1 MAFDSDNDRY
11 RRFSRRSFLLMSAQG
26 VLMTGLLGRLYYL
39 GVVESP
45 QYKTMADENRLSLRL
60 IPPVRGRILDR
71 HGHPLAINQKDFQVH
86 LIPEAAQ
93 DVEGTLASLAG
104 IVRVSDAEMEKILRT
119 IRRQP
124 KFVPVKVAENLSWE
138 TFSKINVE
146 MPNLPGVQPVED
158 KTRYYPEGVL
168 TPHLIGYVGPP
179 DPDEI
184 RHDPVLQLPG
194 FKVGVTG
201 IESSLDEQLRGF
213 PGTSRV
219 EVNAYGR
226 VVREVNRLEGREGAP
241 VTLTIDMELQRFMT
255 ERFGNESAA
264 AVVMDIHSGDV
275 LAAISTPTFNPND
288 FTYGISQK
296 KMDELNRNPKKPF
309 VNKFLSGRYPPGST
323 FKMVVALAAL
333 EAGVIDEKEKVNC
346 TGKIELGDSTFHC
359 WKEKGHGRLAL
370 VNAIAQSCDVYFYEI
385 AGRVGIDKIAEMAH
399 RLGLGELFD
408 IGLNGQ
414 EAGLVPTRDWK
425 WANYGTSWQKGET
438 LIVGIGQGAVLATPL
453 QLAVMTAR
461 LANGREA
468 VTPRLIYSVG
478 NETNEGGT
486 FAPMNLNP
494 KHLRL
499 VLEGM
504 EKVHHEGGTAYLS
517 RLRGEGMSMAGKTG
531 TSQVRR
537 ITAEEREEGIPDPK
551 EREWKA
557 RDHALYVGY
566 GPIEAPRYAL
576 SVLVEHG
583 GGGSSTAAPIGRD
596 IMRKV
601 IELDPMTQPVEAD
614 LPEPGAEVNIKRKE
628 AGHG

>member
-1 MAFDSDNDRY
+1 MAFDSENDRY

-45 QYKTMADENRLSLRL
+45 QYKTMADDNRLSLRL
-60 IPPVRGRILDR
+60 IAPVRGRILDR
-71 HGHPLAINQKDFQVH
+71 HGNPLAINQKDFQVH
-86 LIPEAAQ
+86 LIPEATN

-104 IVRVSDAEMEKILRT
+104 IVQVSDAELAKI
-119 IRRQP
+119 IRKISRQP
-124 KFVPVKVAENLSWE
+124 RFVPVKVAENLSWE

-158 KTRYYPEGVL
+158 KTRYYPEAAL
-168 TPHLIGYVGPP
+168 TPHLIGYVGSP
-179 DPDEI
+179 DGDEI
-184 RHDPVLQLPG
+184 GRDPVLQLPG

-226 VVREVNRLEGREGAP
+226 VVREVTRLEGREGTP
-241 VTLTIDMELQRFMT
+241 VTLTIDMELQRYVT
-255 ERFGNESAA
+255 ERFGKESAA
-264 AVVMDIHSGDV
+264 AVVMDVHSGDI
-275 LAAISTPTFNPND
+275 LAAVSTPTFDPND
-288 FTYGISQK
+288 FTYGISEEK
-296 KMDELNRNPKKPF
+296 WNSLLSNPKKPLT
-309 VNKFLSGRYPPGST
+309 NKFLKGQYPPGST

-333 EAGVIDEKEKVNC
+333 DAGVIDEHERVKC
-346 TGKIELGDSTFHC
+346 TGKIELGDSLFHC
-359 WKEKGHGRLAL
+359 WKEEGHGRLAL
-370 VNAIAQSCDVYFYEI
+370 VNAIAQSCDIYFYEI

-399 RLGLGELFD
+399 RLGLGEVFD

-414 EAGLVPTRDWK
+414 ETGLIPTRGWK
-425 WANYGTSWQKGET
+425 LANYGTTWKKGET

-468 VTPRLIYSVG
+468 VTPRLIYSDG
-478 NETNEGGT
+478 SENPGREG
-486 FAPMNLNP
+486 FAPMNLNQ
-494 KHLRL
+494 KHLKL

-504 EKVHHEGGTAYLS
+504 ERVHHEGGTAYYS
-517 RLRGEGMSMAGKTG
+517 RLSGEGMSMAGKTG

-537 ITAEEREEGIPDPK
+537 ITAQEREEGIPDPS
-551 EREWKA
+551 EREWIA

-566 GPIEAPRYAL
+566 GPIDAPRYAL
-576 SVLVEHG
+576 SVVVEHG
-583 GGGSSTAAPIGRD
+583 GGGSSTAAPIARD
-596 IMRKV
+596 IMRKT
-601 IELDPMTQPVEAD
+601 IELDPMAKPVEAE
-614 LPEPGAEVNIKRKE
+614 LSEPGVVVKAKKSE
-628 AGHG
+628 ADNG